1 MPPASADIKKKRN
14 KSFRA
19 LKVAARRI
27 LRPVVLAW
35 VFIRNKANR
44 STFANLLMLCF
55 IIFTSIGAGLIFL
68 PAGWVVAGVCCGI
81 FGFLLG
87 AE

>member
-1 MPPASADIKKKRN
+1 MPPASADIKNKRR
-14 KSFRA
+14 KSSRA
-19 LKVAARRI
+19 LKIAARKVA
-27 LRPVVLAW
+27 RPMVLAW
-35 VFIRNKANR
+35 GFIKNRANR

-87 AE
+87 SE

>member
-1 MPPASADIKKKRN
+1 MPPVPTDTKKKLR
-14 KSFRA
+14 KLGKALRGRVSRVRIRLSIIWAA
-19 LKVAARRI
+19 LKNR
-27 LRPVVLAW
+27 
-35 VFIRNKANR
+35 ANR
-44 STFANLLMLCF
+44 RTFANVFMLCF

-87 AE
+87 LE